1 MRVSRVSQLIH
12 GAPVGEPVANTAR
25 VSALIKMENEGGH
38 LESIEFARVIKDN
51 STHFYIDDCSVSAA
65 DYRSKLE
72 TFNIFINSKNFLVYQ
87 GKVEEIAM
95 KNPKE
100 RMTMFEEISGS
111 VEYKQEY
118 EKAKIEQRDA
128 DDASK
133 AAHIKKK
140 GIAQERKEAR
150 EEVAQV
156 QQYDKLQEEL
166 EEARIQ
172 EKLFHLF
179 IIDNNVTK
187 YTESLR
193 IMKKKHDKVQK
204 KKAECDDEIK
214 KEKSE
219 IGKIQR
225 EVNSVEKKCEEKNT
239 AIQELK
245 PSIIKARENTS
256 HIVHKLEIVQKRLD
270 AAMKT
275 HEQKQSI
282 IKGLEGQMEDL
293 ENRRQV
299 FEEQAKIDENE
310 KNIQLQQSQL
320 TEYNQL
326 KEKVKIKS
334 SELLDKIRQYEREQ
348 QNDQEAIQLKERRQ
362 MDIQQTLKSKEQEK
376 EEHSKRLEGLHDYN
390 KRTREQLKQLETR
403 RTAIREE
410 VQSADSQIASLNK
423 DLEKVINQL
432 GSANVEKTES
442 RRAQRRSEL
451 VKKLKSLYPGVL
463 GRISD
468 LCDSTHKRY
477 NVALTK
483 VLGRNMEAIVVEDE
497 ATGRNCIQYMKEQRC
512 EPETFL
518 PLDYIETKPL
528 NDQLREIT
536 EPKGVKLVFDVIN
549 MKNPQVRKALIYAC
563 GNSLVC
569 ENSAEARL
577 VSSGELRRHPDIFRR
592 PDGTWRR
599 QQAVSLDGTL
609 FQKSGV
615 ISGGATDLQR
625 KAAKWEEKEIDS
637 LRSKRDDFAE
647 KVFLQSHLF
656 ASFFFLV
663 KRSDET
669 QTKRTTPPSAGDPNH
684 WSSESTSLQ

>member
-1 MRVSRVSQLIH
+1 MNSGPNGSGKSNLMDAISFVLGEKSKNMRVSRVSQLIH
-12 GAPVGEPVANTAR
+12 GAPVGEPVSDTAR
-25 VSALIKMENEGGH
+25 VSALIKMENEDGL

-51 STHFYIDDCSVSAA
+51 STHFYIDGCSVSAA

-111 VEYKQEY
+111 AEYKQDY
-118 EKAKIEQRDA
+118 ERAKTEQQEA
-128 DDASK
+128 DEASK

-156 QQYDKLQEEL
+156 QQYEKLQEEL
-166 EEARIQ
+166 EEAQIQ
-172 EKLFHLF
+172 EKLFQLY
-179 IIDNNVTK
+179 IIDNDLTK
-187 YTESLR
+187 YKEELK
-193 IMKKKHDKVQK
+193 IHKKKFEKVQK
-204 KKAECDDEIK
+204 KKGECEDEIK

-225 EVNSVEKKCEEKNT
+225 EVNSVEKKCEEKQN

-245 PSIIKARENTS
+245 PAIIKARENTS
-256 HIVHKLEIVQKRLD
+256 HTVHKLEIVQKRLD

-293 ENRRQV
+293 ENRRKL
-299 FEEQAKIDENE
+299 FEEQAKIDETE
-310 KNIQLQQSQL
+310 KTIQLQQSQV
-320 TEYNQL
+320 TQYHQL

-334 SELLDKIRQYEREQ
+334 SELLDKIRQFEREQ

-362 MDIQQTLKSKEQEK
+362 MDIQQTLKSKEQER
-376 EEHSKRLEGLHDYN
+376 EEHAKRLETLDDYN
-390 KRTREQLKQLETR
+390 KRTRDQLSQLETR
-403 RTAIREE
+403 REAIREE

-423 DLEKVINQL
+423 DLEKVIHQL

-483 VLGRNMEAIVVEDE
+483 VFFKVVHFVL
-497 ATGRNCIQYMKEQRC
+497 
-512 EPETFL
+512 TFL
-518 PLDYIETKPL
+518 
-528 NDQLREIT
+528 R
-536 EPKGVKLVFDVIN
+536 
-549 MKNPQVRKALIYAC
+549 
-563 GNSLVC
+563 S
-569 ENSAEARL
+569 SA
-577 VSSGELRRHPDIFRR
+577 
-592 PDGTWRR
+592 GTWK
-599 QQAVSLDGTL
+599 QSL
-609 FQKSGV
+609 
-615 ISGGATDLQR
+615 
-625 KAAKWEEKEIDS
+625 
-637 LRSKRDDFAE
+637 
-647 KVFLQSHLF
+647 
-656 ASFFFLV
+656 
-663 KRSDET
+663 
-669 QTKRTTPPSAGDPNH
+669 
-684 WSSESTSLQ
+684 